1 MDNRASTAGLRIAD
15 AHCHIYPGKI
25 AEKATA
31 AVGAFYGAG
40 MAAPGYPHSLIESGE
55 KIGVSRYLVCSVA
68 TKPEQSASINDFI
81 ALKCKTYPQF
91 LGFAALHPHQTDWN
105 EEIARIL
112 ALGLRGV
119 KFHPDFQRFHI
130 DEPAMLPVYE
140 RLRAEGLPILFH
152 MGDERYDFSA
162 PHRLA
167 ALLRALP
174 GLRVIAAHFGG
185 YQQWDEAERELAG
198 MDGVVF
204 DTSSS
209 LWRLSK
215 ERALRLVRAYG
226 PKRLMFGTDFPM
238 WDHAGELERFL
249 SLGLSGAE
257 NERILYGTFAELFG
271 PADGDGG

>member
-1 MDNRASTAGLRIAD
+1 MEQQYIKNSMRIAD

-40 MAAPGYPHSLIESGE
+40 MTTPGYPHALIESGE
-55 KIGVSRYLVCSVA
+55 KIGVSHYLVCSVA
-68 TKPEQSASINDFI
+68 TKPEQSAAINDFI

-91 LGFAALHPHQTDWN
+91 LGFAALHPLQTDWN
-105 EEIARIL
+105 EEITRCL
-112 ALGLRGV
+112 GLGLRGV
-119 KFHPDFQRFHI
+119 KFHPDFQGFNI

-140 RLRAEGLPILFH
+140 RLREENMPILFH
-152 MGDERYDFSA
+152 MGDDRFDFSA
-162 PHRLA
+162 PRRLA

-185 YQQWDEAERELAG
+185 YQAWDEAERELG
-198 MDGVVF
+198 GLDVVF

-209 LWRLSK
+209 LWKLSR

-226 PKRLMFGTDFPM
+226 PERLMFGTDFPM
-238 WDHAGELERFL
+238 WDHEGELTRFF
-249 SLGLSGAE
+249 SLGLTDAE
-257 NERILYGTFAELFG
+257 NERILYGTFAEFFSL
-271 PADGDGG
+271 PENE